1 MPLGTVRE
9 LWRYPVKSLGG
20 ERLQAVEVESRGV
33 VGDRLWALVDTD
45 GKLASGKTTRRFR
58 KLPGLLMHRATYGG
72 DGPVVELS
80 DGRRVAPDAAVAEEL
95 AGPGWTFRPEADV
108 SHFDAAPIHL
118 VTTRTLARLESLVGE
133 PFPTQRVRPNMVIE
147 MPGEPGF
154 VEDEWVGQILEIGE
168 VVVRVVDRTE
178 RCVMVNHARPGI
190 ERRDHILKTIGRA
203 NEACAGVYAEVVAG
217 GRIELG
223 AAVRLG
229 N

>member
-1 MPLGTVRE
+1 MPVGTLNE
-9 LWRYPVKSLGG
+9 LWRYPIKSFGG
-20 ERLQAVEVESRGV
+20 ERLDELELEPRGV
-33 VGDRLWALVDTD
+33 VGDRLWALVDEN

-58 KLPGLLMHRATYGG
+58 KVSGLLMHSAAYEQDT
-72 DGPVVELS
+72 PVIELS
-80 DGRRVAPDAAVAEEL
+80 DGRAVGPDDVVAEEL
-95 AGPGWTFRPEADV
+95 VGPGWTFRQEAEV
-108 SHFDAAPIHL
+108 PHHDAAPIHL

-133 PFPTQRVRPNMVIE
+133 PFPTERVRPNMVIE
-147 MPGEPGF
+147 MPGEAGF
-154 VEDEWVGQILEIGE
+154 VEDEWVGQILEMGE

-203 NEACAGVYAEVVAG
+203 NQACAGVYAKVVAG

-223 AAVRLG
+223 AVVRLG